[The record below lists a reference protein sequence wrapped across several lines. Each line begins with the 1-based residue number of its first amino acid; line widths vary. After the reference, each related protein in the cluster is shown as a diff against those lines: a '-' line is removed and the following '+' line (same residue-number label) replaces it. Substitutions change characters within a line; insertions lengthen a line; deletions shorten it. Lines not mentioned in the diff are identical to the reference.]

1 MSAPQPRVAVID
13 AQNLAWAASRA
24 IYGGIEGGR
33 LHFPAG
39 VRALYGAVTALRAAG
54 VEPVAILPE
63 HWLRY
68 RASPGDAVMGALPV
82 SSRLGLADS
91 SPAMGA
97 TELEAL
103 RALVSS
109 GAAIVAPPGSKEHPM
124 ILAYA
129 YERGAW
135 VLSQDRFRDHAAAIR
150 RAAAGGSAA
159 GGGEGMAVDG
169 DAPPLT
175 LSPDAVAAR
184 LAWLDTHV
192 LGFSVRPPPA
202 PDRPWEFIVDPQKG
216 ARLFAA
222 PS

>member
-1 MSAPQPRVAVID
+1 MAVID

-24 IYGGIEGGR
+24 AYGGVEGGR

-54 VEPVAILPE
+54 VEPIAILPE

-68 RASPGDAVMGALPV
+68 RASPGDAVIMGALPV
-82 SSRLGLADS
+82 SSGLGLADA

-103 RALVSS
+103 RALVAA
-109 GAAIVAPPGSKEHPM
+109 GAAIVAPTGSKEHPL

-129 YERGAW
+129 FERGAF

-150 RAAAGGSAA
+150 RAAAAGGAA
-159 GGGEGMAVDG
+159 GGEGMAVDG
-169 DAPPLT
+169 DAPLMT
-175 LSPDAVAAR
+175 MSPDAAASR
-184 LAWLDTHV
+184 LAWLDSHV

-216 ARLFAA
+216 ARLFA
-222 PS
+222 